1 MIELRSQL
9 FDRVLNTYLGSSLKQ
24 DSKEMTAAHN
34 HQSPDQTVFFN
45 QKSYFGSAN
54 KNVKQQELPAGHR
67 TVLGQLPTRK
77 LARPQP

>member
-24 DSKEMTAAHN
+24 GSKEMTAAHN

-77 LARPQP
+77 LTRPQP